1 MARRVLEQASKMAI
15 GGAATTGHEQPR
27 RRGFLTPRALSAALR
42 AGEEVSDQEYERFV
56 ATRFQVACREATPLA
71 IAKRA
76 AQLLTE
82 GKALRVLDVGA
93 GIGKFSVV
101 GALTGSAIFTG
112 VERQLSLVRAARG
125 IALRLGAQR
134 ITFVHGSVTDME
146 FGAFDAIY
154 ILDPA
159 LSQGVSSSHLA
170 TADGADPLASCTI
183 STWRKLRDAR
193 EGTRIVTYFGHCAP
207 PGCRVLKKEPAGVD
221 QLVLF
226 VKE

>member
-1 MARRVLEQASKMAI
+1 
-15 GGAATTGHEQPR
+15 
-27 RRGFLTPRALSAALR
+27 LSAALR
-42 AGEEVSDQEYERFV
+42 AGEEVLDREYERFV
-56 ATRFQVACREATPLA
+56 ATRFQLACREATPVAVAL
-71 IAKRA
+71 RA
-76 AQLLTE
+76 ARLLTE

-101 GALTGSAIFTG
+101 GALTSGASFTG

-125 IALRLGAQR
+125 IALRLGATR
-134 ITFVHGSVTDME
+134 ITFVHGSVADIDLRS
-146 FGAFDAIY
+146 FDAIY
-154 ILDPA
+154 VFDPA
-159 LSQGVSSSHLA
+159 LGQGVSPSGPGR
-170 TADGADPLASCTI
+170 ADEADLSASCTI

-207 PGCRVLKKEPAGVD
+207 PGCRLLTKEPAGVD